1 MYRKAKARID
11 PVEVYARIRPVGDE
25 DVDTCLKILDDN
37 NLILEIPE
45 CSNSFRSG
53 QIKKMVYSFQKIF
66 NDATTQKEIF
76 NELGLPLVKDLLD
89 GKNGLLFS
97 YGVTGSG
104 KTYSMIGNQNEPGI
118 LQRCLDTVFNSI
130 SFTQAKK
137 YVSPKSL
144 IKKDVFDNC
153 S

>member
-1 MYRKAKARID
+1 MIKANLLSKINRKTKARID
-11 PVEVYARIRPVGDE
+11 PVEVYARIRPISDE
-25 DVDTCLKILDDN
+25 DAETCLKVIDDN
-37 NLILEIPE
+37 NLMLEIPE
-45 CSNSFRSG
+45 CSNAFRSG
-53 QIKKMVYSFQKIF
+53 QIKKMVYSFHKIF
-66 NDATTQKEIF
+66 DDTTTQKAIF

-104 KTYSMIGNQNEPGI
+104 KTYSMIGNNNEPGI

-137 YVSPKSL
+137 YV
-144 IKKDVFDNC
+144 N
-153 S
+153 